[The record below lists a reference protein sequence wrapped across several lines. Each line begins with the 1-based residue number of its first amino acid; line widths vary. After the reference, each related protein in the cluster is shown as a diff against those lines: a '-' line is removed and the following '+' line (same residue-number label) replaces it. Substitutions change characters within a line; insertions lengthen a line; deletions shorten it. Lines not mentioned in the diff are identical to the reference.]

1 MLDDCLLLDDCPLF
15 EPFSLPDVASLLE
28 GPPLAGAPFLP
39 DDWPLLDRPFM
50 YDFDPGIIGAPNGF
64 GATCEGV
71 DVPVETPVR
80 KGWVVTSVAG
90 AFVAVVLAYC
100 IV

>member
-1 MLDDCLLLDDCPLF
+1 
-15 EPFSLPDVASLLE
+15 
-28 GPPLAGAPFLP
+28 
-39 DDWPLLDRPFM
+39 M

-71 DVPVETPVR
+71 DVPVETPVG
-80 KGWVVTSVAG
+80 KGWVGASVVG
-90 AFVAVVLAYC
+90 AFVAVLLTYC